1 MSMKVGILTNTYPPM
16 KNGVCMAICGLEQ
29 SLKSK
34 GIEVFIATPKIEGVE
49 YPDNVFAMR
58 CAKVPDKISGD
69 LKLPTGYFKDV
80 KRYFK
85 DKQIDILHTHDTIFG
100 GIEGDYIAE
109 DLGIPCVHTF
119 HTMIEQYSQFRF
131 PYYHSIIQ
139 RGIYEVCNGADHIIA
154 PSTKSYE
161 YLLGLGIRTPIC
173 HMYNVPYLATIQF
186 NQPNKDFAGLV
197 QPDDFVFLSFC
208 RLSPE
213 KNVETGIEIMEL
225 ILKSN
230 SKIKLVIAGDGPQKS
245 ELEELCRYKKID
257 SQVIFVGKYDLENL
271 QNLVI
276 NTRSKVFL
284 FSSESENLPTNILE
298 AMYLGL
304 PILAIDDVSVD
315 YLLDDGING
324 YKQDKN
330 ILGQYCQKII
340 DNPELLQR
348 LSDNAKETADQFIAQ
363 DIGQKHINLYQTVLD
378 NYQGY
383 DGVTK
388 MLLISKHN
396 PISPF
401 RFPVKKKFD
410 AFMEYMYKVLDF

>member
-1 MSMKVGILTNTYPPM
+1 M
-16 KNGVCMAICGLEQ
+16 KNGVCMAICGLEK

-34 GIEVFIATPKIEGVE
+34 GIEVFIATPKMEGVD
-49 YPDNVFAMR
+49 YPDNVLAMR
-58 CAKVPDKISGD
+58 CAKVPDVISGE

-80 KRYFK
+80 KKYFK
-85 DKQIDILHTHDTIFG
+85 EKQIDILHTHDTIFG

-131 PYYHSIIQ
+131 PYYHSIIR

-154 PSTKSYE
+154 PSKKSYE
-161 YLLGLGIRTPIC
+161 YLLDHGIRTPITQ
-173 HMYNVPYLATIQF
+173 MYNVPYLATIEF
-186 NQPNKDFAGLV
+186 NPPNDDFKNLV
-197 QPDDFVFLSFC
+197 QPEDFVFLSFC

-213 KNVETGIEIMEL
+213 KNVESGIEILEP
-225 ILKSN
+225 I
-230 SKIKLVIAGDGPQKS
+230 IKANPKVKYIIAGDGPQKT
-245 ELEELCRYKKID
+245 ELEKLCVSKGID
-257 SQVIFVGKYDLENL
+257 KQVIFIGKYSLENL
-271 QNLVI
+271 KNIVQN
-276 NTRSKVFL
+276 THSKVFL

-298 AMYLGL
+298 AMFLGL
-304 PILAIDDVSVD
+304 PVLAVDDESVD

-324 YKQDKN
+324 YKQNKKM
-330 ILGQYCQKII
+330 LVQYCQKLI
-340 DNPELLQR
+340 DDKQLLQR

-383 DGVTK
+383 DKVTK
-388 MLLISKHN
+388 MLLITPRN
-396 PISPF
+396 PINPF
-401 RFPVKKKFD
+401 LHPAKKKFN

>member
-1 MSMKVGILTNTYPPM
+1 MAMKVGILTNTYPPM
-16 KNGVCMAICGLEQ
+16 KNGVCMAICGLEK
-29 SLKSK
+29 SLKAK
-34 GIEVFIATPKIEGVE
+34 GIEVYIATPRLEGVE

-80 KRYFK
+80 KKYFME
-85 DKQIDILHTHDTIFG
+85 KQIDILHTHDTIFG

-109 DLGIPCVHTF
+109 DLGIPCIHTF

-154 PSTKSYE
+154 PSNKVYE
-161 YLLGLGIRTPIC
+161 YLLDLGIRTPITQ
-173 HMYNVPYLATIQF
+173 MYNVPYLATIEF
-186 NQPNKDFAGLV
+186 EKPNNDFKGLI
-197 QPDDFVFLSFC
+197 DTGDFVFLSFC

-213 KNVETGIEIMEL
+213 KNVESGIQIMEP

-230 SKIKLVIAGDGPQKS
+230 PKVKFVIAGDGPQKV
-245 ELEELCRYKKID
+245 ELEQLCISKKID
-257 SQVIFVGKYDLENL
+257 KQVIFVGRYSPEDL
-271 QNLVI
+271 QNI
-276 NTRSKVFL
+276 ITNTNSKAFL

-298 AMYLGL
+298 AMFLGL
-304 PILAIDDVSVD
+304 PVLAIDDESVD

-324 YKQDKN
+324 FKQSKKV
-330 ILGQYCQKII
+330 LSQYCQKII
-340 DNPELLQR
+340 DDKELLVR
-348 LSDNAKETADQFIAQ
+348 LSNNAKETADQFIAQ
-363 DIGQKHINLYQTVLD
+363 DIGQKHVNLYQTVLD

-383 DGVTK
+383 DKVTK
-388 MLLISKHN
+388 MLLISRHN

-401 RFPVKKKFD
+401 QFPVKKKFN